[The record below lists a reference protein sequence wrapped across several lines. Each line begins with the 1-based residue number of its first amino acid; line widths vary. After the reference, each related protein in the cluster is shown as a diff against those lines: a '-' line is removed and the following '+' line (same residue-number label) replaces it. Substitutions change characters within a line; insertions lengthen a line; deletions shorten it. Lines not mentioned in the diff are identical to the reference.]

1 MEKPQDRRLTLG
13 RGGEDAAAAYL
24 AANRYRIQAR
34 GFRFGRGEID
44 IVAWDRET
52 LVFVEVKTRA
62 GEGFG
67 TPEESVT
74 ASKQRQIRRL
84 AEGFLARFRIPSD
97 TPCRFDVISLGRRAD
112 GAPEIRHLK
121 DAF

>member
-1 MEKPQDRRLTLG
+1 LEKSQDRRLTLG
-13 RGGEDAAAAYL
+13 RGGEDTAAAYL
-24 AANRYRIQAR
+24 VANRYRIQAR

-62 GEGFG
+62 GERFG
-67 TPEESVT
+67 SPEESVT
-74 ASKQRQIRRL
+74 TSKQRQIRRL
-84 AEGFLARFRIPSD
+84 AEGFLMRFRIPSD
-97 TPCRFDVISLGRRAD
+97 TPCRFDVISLGRDAG